1 MTLTTNFHV
10 VPRLRI
16 CGVMHLLSIHIP
28 GAMVKNMH
36 NLTLHSYLC
45 SLIKYN
51 ILF

>member
-1 MTLTTNFHV
+1 MRLTTNLHA

-16 CGVMHLLSIHIP
+16 CGVTHPVSIHTP
-28 GAMVKNMH
+28 GVMVKDMH